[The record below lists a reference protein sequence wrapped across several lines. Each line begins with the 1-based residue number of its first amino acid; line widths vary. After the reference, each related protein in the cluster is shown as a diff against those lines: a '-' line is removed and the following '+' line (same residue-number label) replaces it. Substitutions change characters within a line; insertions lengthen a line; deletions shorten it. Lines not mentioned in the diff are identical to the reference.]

1 MQHYENTIEIQN
13 YLPHRAPML
22 LVDFILELSELEVKT
37 IFEIKED
44 TLFVENNVFAEI
56 GLIEN
61 AAQTCSAI
69 VGKSY
74 YIDEND
80 GKKDNVNVIGFI
92 SGIKKLKVYQLPKV
106 GEAIQT
112 SATLDSRFDF
122 EDYSVCTM
130 LCTTFHDSTMLF
142 EAEINLFIRE
152 GNR

>member
-22 LVDFILELSELEVKT
+22 MVDFILELSELEVKT

-44 TLFVENNVFAEI
+44 TLFVENNIFAEI